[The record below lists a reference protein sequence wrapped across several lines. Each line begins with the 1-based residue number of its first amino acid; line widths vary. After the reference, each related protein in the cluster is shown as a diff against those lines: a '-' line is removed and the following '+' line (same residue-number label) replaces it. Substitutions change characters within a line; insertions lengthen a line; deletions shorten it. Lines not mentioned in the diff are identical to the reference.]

1 MAIDQM
7 KVVNLII
14 SKIDED
20 VIPNQIA
27 VQGEQSGRGLDV
39 QVTNGGSI
47 EPQPDINLT
56 LFWKHLTVKNSNGEY
71 LQGIDS
77 FKAVDRTIGLFRTEY
92 VANMMHPGDIE
103 AYIQITTPHSVTRT
117 KPFNIKV
124 TKVSYDEESTIKSD
138 SFTALQDAL
147 MNMTQ
152 YDGQLNKLELNKA
165 DKQEVSENIA
175 NIVSGSPKGSYPTLD
190 ALKNA
195 YPNGTEGIF
204 ITTDSGH
211 WYYWNTSSRNWIDGG
226 IYQGEEI
233 GERRITPS
241 NFRSDFEKNMMEV
254 QEGNS
259 QTIKGFYSTFTKT
272 FQSDNNYLTLKAV
285 VNGGDVLYVTSS
297 IKSNSYISQA
307 VFFKDEACTI
317 YLSHIGGTPH
327 EGGVFEDYEVYVP
340 KGAKGVAVS
349 SMSSVSP
356 KLKKAVYVDVR
367 NIKNELESRTTFW
380 NKLETE
386 TQNGFYSTI
395 SDILNPSNIY
405 LSLKYFPKVGDI
417 LRFTAKC
424 DTPTVATCIF
434 WSSEGEKL
442 QTILGGVIGIHENYE
457 IKIPGEVAYVTI
469 TSRND
474 VVPKLEKKEITDAEE
489 ISKTSRGVSKLEN
502 IKSNKKM
509 YVRRLPD

>member
-152 YDGQLNKLELNKA
+152 YDGQLN
-165 DKQEVSENIA
+165 
-175 NIVSGSPKGSYPTLD
+175 
-190 ALKNA
+190 
-195 YPNGTEGIF
+195 
-204 ITTDSGH
+204 
-211 WYYWNTSSRNWIDGG
+211 
-226 IYQGEEI
+226 
-233 GERRITPS
+233 
-241 NFRSDFEKNMMEV
+241 MEW
-254 QEGNS
+254 Q
-259 QTIKGFYSTFTKT
+259 Q
-272 FQSDNNYLTLKAV
+272 
-285 VNGGDVLYVTSS
+285 
-297 IKSNSYISQA
+297 
-307 VFFKDEACTI
+307 FF
-317 YLSHIGGTPH
+317 
-327 EGGVFEDYEVYVP
+327 
-340 KGAKGVAVS
+340 
-349 SMSSVSP
+349 
-356 KLKKAVYVDVR
+356 
-367 NIKNELESRTTFW
+367 
-380 NKLETE
+380 
-386 TQNGFYSTI
+386 
-395 SDILNPSNIY
+395 
-405 LSLKYFPKVGDI
+405 
-417 LRFTAKC
+417 
-424 DTPTVATCIF
+424 
-434 WSSEGEKL
+434 
-442 QTILGGVIGIHENYE
+442 
-457 IKIPGEVAYVTI
+457 
-469 TSRND
+469 
-474 VVPKLEKKEITDAEE
+474 
-489 ISKTSRGVSKLEN
+489 
-502 IKSNKKM
+502 
-509 YVRRLPD
+509 